1 LEACTSKTEETE
13 MNPNHSS
20 LQTKEVLLKMLAQ
33 SKQSYLQGKHKPA
46 HKALTDVR
54 EKLKTMGY

>member
-1 LEACTSKTEETE
+1 

-20 LQTKEVLLKMLAQ
+20 LQTKEALLKMLAQ
-33 SKQSYLQGKHKPA
+33 SQQSYQQGKHKPA
-46 HKALTDVR
+46 HRALADVR

>member
-1 LEACTSKTEETE
+1 

-20 LQTKEVLLKMLAQ
+20 LQTKEALLKMLAQ
-33 SKQSYLQGKHKPA
+33 SKQSYQQGKHKPA
-46 HKALTDVR
+46 HKALADVR